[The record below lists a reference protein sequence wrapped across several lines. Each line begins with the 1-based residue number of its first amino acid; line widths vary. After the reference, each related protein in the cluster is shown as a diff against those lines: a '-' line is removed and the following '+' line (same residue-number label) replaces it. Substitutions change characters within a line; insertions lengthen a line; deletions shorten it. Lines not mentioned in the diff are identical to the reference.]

1 MSSVILQTKNVTK
14 HFGDKQ
20 ALKGVSLDFNQGEI
34 LGLLGPNGA
43 GKTTISSIIAALH
56 PPTSG
61 DVYFKGESIYKNIAQ
76 YRKALGYCPQKP
88 NLNSAMTLKE
98 NLVFSG
104 RFYGISEDAIQKQLD
119 HLSTLLHLH
128 EYLDQY
134 HNILSGGYRQRFMI
148 ARSLMHSPELLLLD
162 EPTVGMDPHIR
173 RQLWEIIR
181 DLKKT
186 GVTII
191 LTTHYL
197 DEAEALSDRVCIL
210 NQGQVQL
217 VDTPENLKEK
227 FQQKNL
233 EDVFVTLMET
243 EEENKKNKQ

>member
-1 MSSVILQTKNVTK
+1 MSSIILQTKNVTK

-20 ALKGVSLDFNQGEI
+20 ALKGVSLDINQGEI

-43 GKTTISSIIAALH
+43 GKTTISSIMAALH

-61 DVYFKGESIYKNIAQ
+61 DVFFKGESIYNNIAE
-76 YRKALGYCPQKP
+76 YRKTLGYCPQKP

-104 RFYGISEDAIQKQLD
+104 RFYGMSEAAIQKQLD
-119 HLSTLLHLH
+119 HLSKLLHLH

-134 HNILSGGYRQRFMI
+134 QNVLSGGYMQRFMI

-173 RQLWEIIR
+173 RQLWDVIR

-197 DEAEALSDRVCIL
+197 DEAEVLSDRVCIL
-210 NQGQVQL
+210 NQGQIQL
-217 VDTPENLKEK
+217 IDTPENLKEK
-227 FQQKNL
+227 FKQKNL
-233 EDVFVTLMET
+233 EDVFVTLMD
-243 EEENKKNKQ
+243 EEENKKNKK